1 MTARLRRGDAG
12 ATLVE
17 MLVAMVLFSV
27 LGSVL
32 MASFLASKT
41 ATQSARET
49 HDLNEEARVALNR
62 ISRELRQASAITGVS
77 APDGKTS
84 VTFEVDFNGN
94 GTIDPS
100 GADPEVLTY
109 TFDGSRILLTAN
121 DTTGTPVTQ
130 PILSGKVSQFELD
143 YFSSDYRRD
152 CSTPKDGKS
161 NWRELDAYTTTCAAR
176 GSSGHT
182 AGALDATELAEID
195 IVTLRVRVLEGN
207 RAQDYRTQ
215 IDMRNAQ

>member
-1 MTARLRRGDAG
+1 MTRRLRRDDAG

-49 HDLNEEARVALNR
+49 HDLNEEARVAMNR
-62 ISRELRQASAITGVS
+62 ISRELRQASAITAVS
-77 APDGKTS
+77 APDGKQS
-84 VTFEVDFNGN
+84 ITFQVDFNGN
-94 GTIDPS
+94 GTIDAS

-152 CSTPKDGKS
+152 CTSPKDGKS
-161 NWRELDAYTTTCAAR
+161 NWRELDAYTTTCTAR
-176 GSSGHT
+176 GSAGHT
-182 AGALDATELAEID
+182 PGALDATELAEID
-195 IVTLRVRVLEGN
+195 IVTIRMRVLEGT

-215 IDMRNAQ
+215 IDMRNAT